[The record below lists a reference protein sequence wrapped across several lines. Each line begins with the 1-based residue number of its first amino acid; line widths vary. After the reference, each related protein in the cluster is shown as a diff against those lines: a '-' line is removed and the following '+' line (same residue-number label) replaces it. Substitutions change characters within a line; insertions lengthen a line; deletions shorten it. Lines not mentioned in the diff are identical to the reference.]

1 MHKQRAFIGHHGPE
15 LLDDG
20 TTRFRIWAPDA
31 QNVSLIVVGAQTLP
45 MTANED
51 GWYSIDAPYGAGT
64 LYRFL
69 IDDELQVPDP
79 ASRAQAGDVHAPS
92 LVVDTSSNYL
102 WRNPNW
108 LGRSWEE
115 TVLYE
120 MHVGLYGGFAAMEK
134 HLADLAEL
142 GVTAIELMP
151 IAEFPGDR
159 SWNYDGVLPM
169 RRKPPTEARKNSS
182 T

>member
-102 WRNPNW
+102 WAQPELAGPS
-108 LGRSWEE
+108 LGGNRPLRDARRAVRRLRRHGK
-115 TVLYE
+115 TPRRP
-120 MHVGLYGGFAAMEK
+120 GGAWCYR
-134 HLADLAEL
+134 HRADAY
-142 GVTAIELMP
+142 
-151 IAEFPGDR
+151 R
-159 SWNYDGVLPM
+159 
-169 RRKPPTEARKNSS
+169 
-182 T
+182 

>member
-15 LLDDG
+15 LLDDR

-51 GWYSIDAPYGAGT
+51 GWYSIDALRTGT

-92 LVVDTSSNYL
+92 TVVDTSSNYL

-108 LGRSWEE
+108 LGRPGRKPSS
-115 TVLYE
+115 TDAC
-120 MHVGLYGGFAAMEK
+120 VGLYGGFAAMENTSPTRRS
-134 HLADLAEL
+134 LA
-142 GVTAIELMP
+142 
-151 IAEFPGDR
+151 
-159 SWNYDGVLPM
+159 LP
-169 RRKPPTEARKNSS
+169 PSS
-182 T
+182 